1 MHHDQPTVVAPV
13 RATRREE
20 GGGRDAVKDSRTA
33 QHNRTDTAQQY
44 IHGSLHT
51 LAVLLQELQ
60 VQEGGDVSF
69 LAADYQALLGDAQP
83 QASST
88 GSDQQAATTSA
99 DSAGPEKDAGL
110 DEAVGSIMC
119 LFQDCV
125 RFSTGATGAVQRL
138 LPGLDKLLR
147 SEAGGVC
154 SLQAA
159 VEYMSRAL

>member
-1 MHHDQPTVVAPV
+1 MNISRKLPNVYGWLQLAPHATIWQSTTPMHPYSSH
-13 RATRREE
+13 TR
-20 GGGRDAVKDSRTA
+20 
-33 QHNRTDTAQQY
+33 
-44 IHGSLHT
+44 
-51 LAVLLQELQ
+51 AVLLQELQ

-88 GSDQQAATTSA
+88 GSDQQAAATSA

-110 DEAVGSIMC
+110 DAAVGSIMC

-125 RFSTGATGAVQRL
+125 RFSTGATGAVQRQ
-138 LPGLDKLLR
+138 LPGLEKLLQ